1 MSPFRLFSLLVLWC
15 AVPYLLDPEVRVKV
29 TDKGKNSVP
38 AQERM
43 EGGNGGGMC
52 WRLGWKN
59 MEPLLWRFMVSY
71 SMSVK
76 FFPITREE
84 VRKIG
89 WDELDVVL
97 VTGDAY
103 VDHPSYGT
111 AVIGRVLESQGFK
124 VGIIAQP
131 DFKDARAFKELG
143 KPRLF
148 FGITA
153 GNMDSMVANYT
164 AHKRQRTKDDY
175 SPGGKPG
182 LRPDHA
188 AVVYAN
194 RVREAFK
201 DVPIVLGG
209 IEASLRR
216 FAHYDWW
223 KDEVKRSI
231 LLDSR
236 ADILVY
242 GMGETPIVDIAHRIA
257 AGKTLSGIPGTALI
271 AKSPDNEQD
280 FLEIPSYEDVRT
292 DPDLFNKA
300 FITILENQDPFRGA
314 VIAQKHANRYVIQ
327 CPPSPP
333 LRTKELDEIYE
344 LPYAYAWHP
353 SYDIRG
359 GVPGFET
366 VRFSITSHRGCPGSC
381 SFCGLSLH
389 QGRIVQ
395 SRSEPS
401 ILKEAVTLGRRH
413 DFHGTIHDIGGP
425 TANLYG
431 ASCKK
436 WEQSGAC
443 PKRHCLTPSPC
454 KHLDPGFQ
462 KSLPLYRKLAALP
475 GIKHVFI
482 ESGFRHDLLTD
493 ARSRAYLEAICKQ
506 HISGRM
512 KVAPEH
518 SSPRVLKLMNKPE
531 FPVYE
536 KFNALYRSMSKKL
549 GKEQFLVNY
558 FISSH
563 PGDTLEDTLSLVLKL
578 KELGIHPEQI
588 QDFIP
593 LPMTLSGAMY
603 HTEKDPFTGEKLYV
617 AKSFRERKMHRALI
631 QYKNPK
637 NTPLVREALKT
648 LKKEYLIPEFMP
660 GRKILKRKA

>member
-1 MSPFRLFSLLVLWC
+1 MLIY
-15 AVPYLLDPEVRVKV
+15 AM
-29 TDKGKNSVP
+29 P
-38 AQERM
+38 A
-43 EGGNGGGMC
+43 
-52 WRLGWKN
+52 
-59 MEPLLWRFMVSY
+59 RFLPMT
-71 SMSVK
+71 
-76 FFPITREE
+76 PDE
-84 VRKIG
+84 VRKLG
-89 WDELDVVL
+89 WDRLDIIL

-103 VDHPSYGT
+103 VDHPSYGA
-111 AVIGRVLESQGFK
+111 AVMGRVLEAHGFK

-131 DFKDARAFKELG
+131 EFKNAQAFKRLG

-164 AHKRQRTKDDY
+164 AHKRQRKTDDY

-188 AVVYAN
+188 AIVYAN

-242 GMGETPIVDIAHRIA
+242 GMGETQIVDIAHRAA
-257 AGKTLSGIPGTALI
+257 AGNPFSGIPGTALI
-271 AKSPDNEQD
+271 AKSLDNEQNII
-280 FLEIPSYEDVRT
+280 EIPSYEEVKA
-292 DPDLFNKA
+292 DPDKFNEA
-300 FITILENQDPFRGA
+300 FISILENQDPFRGA
-314 VIAQKHANRYVIQ
+314 VIAQKHASRYVIQ
-327 CPPSPP
+327 YPPALPVYG
-333 LRTKELDEIYE
+333 KELDAIYE
-344 LPYAYAWHP
+344 LPYARAWHP
-353 SYDIRG
+353 SYDKDG

-381 SFCGLSLH
+381 AFCGLSLH
-389 QGRIVQ
+389 QGRIVG
-395 SRSEPS
+395 SRSEAS
-401 ILKEAVTLGRRH
+401 IIREAAALRKRN
-413 DFHGTIHDIGGP
+413 DFRGTINDIGGP

-443 PKRHCLTPSPC
+443 PKKHCLTPFPC
-454 KHLDPGFQ
+454 KQLDPGFQ
-462 KSLPLYRKLAALP
+462 KSLSLFGKLGALP

-482 ESGFRHDLLTD
+482 ASGFRHDLLID
-493 ARSRAYLEAICKQ
+493 ERSREYLEVVCKQ
-506 HISGRM
+506 HVSGRM

-518 SSPRVLKLMNKPE
+518 SLPHVLKLMNKPD
-531 FPVYE
+531 FSTYE
-536 KFNALYRSMSKKL
+536 KFSKLYRSMSKKL
-549 GKEQFLVNY
+549 GKQQFLVNY
-558 FISSH
+558 FISAH
-563 PGDTLEDTLSLVLKL
+563 PGCNLEDALSLTLKL

-603 HTEKDPFTGEKLYV
+603 YTEKDPFTGAKLYV
-617 AKSFRERKMHRALI
+617 AKTFRERKMHRALI

-637 NTPLVREALKT
+637 NTPLVREALAM
-648 LKKEYLIPEFMP
+648 LKKEYLMPQLMP
-660 GRKILKRKA
+660 GRTRG